1 MQLAEKAKQEKEE
14 YEKIV
19 KNQLLEMEKERRIEE
34 EKARKRYEYNL
45 DLVKLIQ
52 DKEERDRL
60 KGLEKIEEARKNKQM
75 RDDWLRR
82 MEKIKQ
88 EKIQKLKDM
97 KIKPSYI
104 ADLENFQIIK

>member
-1 MQLAEKAKQEKEE
+1 MKKKKQ
-14 YEKIV
+14 
-19 KNQLLEMEKERRIEE
+19 
-34 EKARKRYEYNL
+34 
-45 DLVKLIQ
+45 
-52 DKEERDRL
+52 ERDRL
-60 KGLEKIEEARKNKQM
+60 KALEKIEEARKIKQIK
-75 RDDWLRR
+75 DDWLRR